1 MPQGLIETLLSVLQV
16 VKIPDRLTRLQEML

>member
-1 MPQGLIETLLSVLQV
+1 MPRALIETLLSVLQV